1 MIILPHLPHILAQV
15 RLVSVKPLLGCLAA
29 PSDRL
34 GPCLVVPHGVR
45 AIPFAN
51 SCCDFTP
58 FTQGPWMNHLG
69 PTDLQHLWSITSKK
83 HLCLLPFQ
91 PLTHRAGGNLL
102 QGTSITSSWVLQL
115 LFFLPRPLISPIQGP
130 RTVSVPLLGAARQPK
145 RSLCSPVHRSSSA
158 AVPAVSSSQPKARRS
173 IPTESFHHE
182 ATKTPQVSPRG
193 SPRPKGRLTETP
205 VSHSVYCK
213 TKSDPTDSR
222 ARRSPPRV
230 RENRYPQ
237 PSPGS
242 KPLERARH

>member
-15 RLVSVKPLLGCLAA
+15 RLISVKPLLGCLAA
-29 PSDRL
+29 PSNRL

-102 QGTSITSSWVLQL
+102 QGTSSTSSWVLQL
-115 LFFLPRPLISPIQGP
+115 LFLLPWPLISPIQGP

-145 RSLCSPVHRSSSA
+145 RSLCSPAHRSSSA

-182 ATKTPQVSPRG
+182 ATKREDLQKLPSHILLTAKQNLTP
-193 SPRPKGRLTETP
+193 
-205 VSHSVYCK
+205 
-213 TKSDPTDSR
+213 PTAVHGDL
-222 ARRSPPRV
+222 P
-230 RENRYPQ
+230 
-237 PSPGS
+237 PGS
-242 KPLERARH
+242 GRIDTHSPAPAASL